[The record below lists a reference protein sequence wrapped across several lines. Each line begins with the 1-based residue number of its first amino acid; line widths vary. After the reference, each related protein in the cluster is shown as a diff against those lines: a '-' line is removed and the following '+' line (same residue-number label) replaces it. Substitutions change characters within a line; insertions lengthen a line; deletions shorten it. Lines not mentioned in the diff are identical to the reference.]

1 MSKSNDDPTRLHRRA
16 FLGKLAVA
24 GLSAPFL
31 SGALAQMNHEHNHG
45 NSGAST
51 PMGHGSMGHSMGGM
65 GMGMQS
71 SSIGPDVL
79 APSPIPWA
87 TGTCEFCGMTIATPT
102 GGAMAPGFRE
112 RTYGQIRV
120 VDPAVLAGRS
130 EVHFESLACMVN
142 YAYARGIRDGHGATF
157 YVADEGAGTTPDH
170 GLLLARDAT
179 FLWAEGL
186 QVSMAAKFAAYP
198 NEAAAQSALERIAMP
213 GRSYMLSASMVY
225 DLAPIPE
232 MNLVPL
238 LVRAME
244 SGS

>member
-1 MSKSNDDPTRLHRRA
+1 MSKSIDDSKHLHRRA

-31 SGALAQMNHEHNHG
+31 SGALAQMNHDHNHG
-45 NSGAST
+45 SHGESM
-51 PMGHGSMGHSMGGM
+51 PMGHGSMGGM
-65 GMGMQS
+65 GMGMDT

-79 APSPIPWA
+79 APSAIPWA
-87 TGTCEFCGMTIATPT
+87 TGTCEFCGMTIATPS

-120 VDPAVLAGRS
+120 ADPAVLAGRG

-157 YVADEGAGTTPDH
+157 YVADESAGTTPDH
-170 GLLLARDAT
+170 GLLLSRDAT

-198 NEAAAQSALERIAMP
+198 NEAASQRALERIEMP
-213 GRSYMLSASMVY
+213 GRSYTLSASMVY

-244 SGS
+244 SGG